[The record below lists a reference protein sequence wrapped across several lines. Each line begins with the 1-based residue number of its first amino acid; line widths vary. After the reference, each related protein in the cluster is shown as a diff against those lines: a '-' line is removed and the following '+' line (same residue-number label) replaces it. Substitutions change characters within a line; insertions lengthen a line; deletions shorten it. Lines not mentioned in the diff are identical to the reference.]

1 MTLPIHVLLAR
12 LVDAL
17 GRVDHNAP
25 FRPASVHLGVE
36 DACDAAREL
45 SQANQVIRTSADVT
59 ITV

>member
-12 LVDAL
+12 PVDAL

-25 FRPASVHLGVE
+25 FRPAEVYLDVE
-36 DACDAAREL
+36 AACDAAREL
-45 SQANQVIRTSADVT
+45 SQSNQVVRTQATIS